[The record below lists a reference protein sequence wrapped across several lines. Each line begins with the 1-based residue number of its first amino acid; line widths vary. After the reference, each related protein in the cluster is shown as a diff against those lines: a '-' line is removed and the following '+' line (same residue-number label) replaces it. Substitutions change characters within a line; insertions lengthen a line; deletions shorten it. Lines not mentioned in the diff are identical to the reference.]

1 MKLSRLMRLIDDHK
15 LTVSCMRLFFLVAEE
30 HPVPVDQAQVPQY
43 LSTLGMNSSTI
54 ARHFKR
60 LQRVGWLQKSKVN
73 HKSFQIELTNSGLQ
87 LWKQF
92 EHYDGSNNNHRDIN
106 NDLAGFRDR
115 KTMP

>member
-30 HPVPVDQAQVPQY
+30 HPIAVDQAQVPKY
-43 LSTLGMNSSTI
+43 MATLGMNGSTI

-60 LQRVGWLQKSKVN
+60 LERVGWLQKSKIN
-73 HKSFQIELTNSGLQ
+73 HKSFQIQLTNSGLQ
-87 LWKQF
+87 LWNQF
-92 EHYDGSNNNHRDIN
+92 EHYDGSNNNHGNIN

-115 KTMP
+115 QTLP